1 MVELTEKN
9 YFSNEMNMKYT
20 GSSQIK
26 SFLSC
31 EAKTLAELK
40 GEWEED
46 KSDSMLVSSYIDE
59 AISGTLDSFKE
70 ENPQI
75 FTQKGEL
82 KAQYKIAEK
91 VLEQIKNDPM
101 FLKYVSGEHQ
111 KIMIGEISRV
121 PVKIKIDSYFKD
133 KLIVDLKAMKDFNL
147 IWNNEIG
154 GKENFIE
161 MYDYILQAAL
171 YQEIDRQN
179 NGKQLPFIIAACTKQ
194 EYSERVL
201 LSIPQEELDFKL
213 EFLKNYLPHI
223 QELKEG
229 KIKPTYCGKCS
240 YCLSKK
246 KTEKIFDYHYYFE
259 KRKIG
264 GNINE

>member
-1 MVELTEKN
+1 MVELTEQN

-31 EAKTLAELK
+31 EAKTLAILN
-40 GEWEED
+40 GEWEEE

-59 AISGTLDSFKE
+59 SISGTLETFKE
-70 ENPQI
+70 QNPQI

-82 KAQYKIAEK
+82 KAQYKIADK
-91 VLEQIKNDPM
+91 VLEQIHNDPM
-101 FLKYVSGEHQ
+101 FLKYLSGDHQ
-111 KIMIGEISRV
+111 TIMTGEISGV

-147 IWNNEIG
+147 IWNDTTKQ
-154 GKENFIE
+154 KENFINL
-161 MYDYILQAAL
+161 YDYVLQGTL
-171 YQEIDRQN
+171 YQEIVRQN
-179 NGKQLPFIIAACTKQ
+179 TGKQLPFIIAACTKQ

-201 LSIPQEELDFKL
+201 LSIMQDELNNKL
-213 EFLKNYLPHI
+213 EFLKSYLPHI

-229 KIKPTYCGKCS
+229 KIQPVPCGTCD

-246 KTEKIFDYHYYFE
+246 KTEKIYDYTYYFNE
-259 KRKIG
+259 IRK
-264 GNINE
+264 

>member
-1 MVELTEKN
+1 MVELNEKN
-9 YFSNEMNMKYT
+9 YFSNEMNVKYT

-31 EAKTLAELK
+31 ETKTLAELK
-40 GEWEED
+40 GEWIEE

-59 AISGTLDSFKE
+59 AISGTLDNFKE

-101 FLKYVSGEHQ
+101 FYKYVNGDHQ
-111 KIMIGEISRV
+111 KIMTGKISGV

-133 KLIVDLKAMKDFNL
+133 KLIVDLKAMKDFAL
-147 IWNNEIG
+147 SWNNETNQ
-154 GKENFIE
+154 KENFIE

-171 YQEIDRQN
+171 YQEIDYQN
-179 NGKQLPFIIAACTKQ
+179 NEKRLPFIIAACTKQ
-194 EYSERVL
+194 QFSERAL
-201 LSIPQEELDFKL
+201 LSIPQEEMDMKL

-229 KIKPTYCGKCS
+229 KVQPTCCGKCN

-246 KTEKIFDYHYYFE
+246 KTEKIYDYNYYFQE
-259 KRKIG
+259 RSK
-264 GNINE
+264 

>member
-1 MVELTEKN
+1 MLELTEKN
-9 YFSNEMNMKYT
+9 YFSNEMNKKYT

-31 EAKTLAELK
+31 EAKTVAELN
-40 GEWEED
+40 GEWEEPT
-46 KSDSMLVSSYIDE
+46 SDAMLVSSYIDE
-59 AISGTLDSFKE
+59 AISGTLDDFKE
-70 ENPQI
+70 QNPQI
-75 FTQKGEL
+75 FTQRGEL

-91 VLEQIKNDPM
+91 VLEQINNDPM
-101 FLKYVSGEHQ
+101 FLKYVNGDHQ
-111 KIMIGEISRV
+111 KIMTGEISGV

-133 KLIVDLKAMKDFNL
+133 KLIVDLKAMKDFDL
-147 IWNNEIG
+147 IWNNETNS
-154 GKENFIE
+154 KENFINL
-161 MYDYILQAAL
+161 YDYVLQAAL
-171 YQEIDRQN
+171 YQEIDKQN

-194 EYSERVL
+194 EYSERAL

-229 KIKPTYCGKCS
+229 KIQPTECGKCQ

-246 KTEKIFDYHYYFE
+246 KTQKIYDYNYYFNE
-259 KRKIG
+259 IRK
-264 GNINE
+264 